1 MPATNNSD
9 QQYLLVINGK
19 PEGPFTVDELKQKR
33 IRPTDF
39 VRTDGMDDYKEA
51 HELAELREIFGFHKR
66 IVAPQY
72 FGSFDQRLLASVMDW
87 FMVSMVFVVPAFVA
101 VLIINDKLVRIIIG
115 ISLLILIPLAK
126 IIYHIVMECS
136 VKQATYGK
144 QILKI
149 RVCDIYGQRLSAGQ
163 SIGRNLAKIC
173 SVATLGIGYLMAFFN
188 KRQQCLHD
196 MITDTVIVKDRL
208 V

>member
-1 MPATNNSD
+1 MKD
-9 QQYLLVINGK
+9 YILVINGK
-19 PEGPFTVDELKQKR
+19 PEGPFTIDELKQKR
-33 IRPTDF
+33 IKSTDF

-51 HELAELREIFGFHKR
+51 HELAELRELFGFR
-66 IVAPQY
+66 RQLVAPQY

-87 FMVSMVFVVPAFVA
+87 FIISMVFVVPAFLA
-101 VLIINDKLVRIIIG
+101 VLIINDKLVRIVIG

-136 VKQATYGK
+136 PKQATYGK
-144 QILKI
+144 QVLKI
-149 RVCDIYGQRLSAGQ
+149 RVCDINGQRVSAGL
-163 SIGRNLAKIC
+163 SVGRNLAKIC

-196 MITDTVIVKDRL
+196 MMTDTVIVKDRL
-208 V
+208 I